1 MAFLSGLTSRSLIL
15 VPTPVA
21 LFLLLGC
28 LVYSQYDGFALI
40 IFYFDV
46 LFVCLFCLFLFC
58 FCFLFFETGFLRSPG
73 HSGTHFVDQAGL
85 ELRNLPASA
94 SQVAGIMCLVVISC
108 LCFYTER
115 QKKANLEVR
124 VYEKELGVVEKR
136 KFNNNNTVLI
146 LIFYKIKY
154 NTIFK

>member
-1 MAFLSGLTSRSLIL
+1 MKA
-15 VPTPVA
+15 
-21 LFLLLGC
+21 
-28 LVYSQYDGFALI
+28 YSYISVFFENPNFQNSHYR
-40 IFYFDV
+40 
-46 LFVCLFCLFLFC
+46 VCLC
-58 FCFLFFETGFLRSPG
+58 SPG
-73 HSGTHFVDQAGL
+73 CPETHSLDQAGL